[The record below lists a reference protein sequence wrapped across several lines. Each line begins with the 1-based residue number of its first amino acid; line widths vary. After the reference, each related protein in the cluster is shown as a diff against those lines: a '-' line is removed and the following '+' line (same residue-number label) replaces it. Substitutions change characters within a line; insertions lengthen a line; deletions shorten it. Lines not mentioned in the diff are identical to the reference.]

1 MPFQLYASVGQPP
14 VALRGTSFDP
24 SPPQRKPPQSPQKA
38 PQFGV
43 KQRLNKGDAAPDE
56 VLAVEDG
63 VALNLQNSALQ
74 KAPFTRLC
82 IHSNKKGYKF
92 NHTVPTELPE
102 VAKNSHKR
110 RASAHAMGS
119 FAGAAHHA
127 TYRTLK
133 FTIKGTKIG
142 SGSDEEDLDDFGEI
156 QPSGSNN
163 SPNRRNSA
171 LGKLQEER
179 LQQERRKSAPGKLP
193 SLEPPSPSKQ
203 LNAVPQNSLMP
214 DAYAGPPKEF
224 IKSIHGH
231 YCVAAPKSK
240 WLGLLTFLFDETL
253 LHPHALVYCD
263 KSVVSK
269 KGFESKMQRH
279 NLRVADYEPDDPG
292 ARHDFVGNVERHDTV
307 NQFLV
312 TNPKFSSMMSEPSI
326 SCIFHMD
333 RIESPLTYGAQ
344 LMPVDEELGWDAIS
358 VLFVEPKDQKNATEI
373 ESTFGIRFQE
383 IPFDLPEISMHWGK
397 RHGDKR

>member
-133 FTIKGTKIG
+133 FTIKGTKIECG
-142 SGSDEEDLDDFGEI
+142 SNDDDVDDFG
-156 QPSGSNN
+156 
-163 SPNRRNSA
+163 SPRLSPTSPTASPHRRNSA
-171 LGKLQEER
+171 PGKYGDVLGMRLWVPLSLGK
-179 LQQERRKSAPGKLP
+179 A
-193 SLEPPSPSKQ
+193 
-203 LNAVPQNSLMP
+203 
-214 DAYAGPPKEF
+214 
-224 IKSIHGH
+224 
-231 YCVAAPKSK
+231 
-240 WLGLLTFLFDETL
+240 
-253 LHPHALVYCD
+253 
-263 KSVVSK
+263 
-269 KGFESKMQRH
+269 
-279 NLRVADYEPDDPG
+279 
-292 ARHDFVGNVERHDTV
+292 
-307 NQFLV
+307 
-312 TNPKFSSMMSEPSI
+312 SI
-326 SCIFHMD
+326 SH
-333 RIESPLTYGAQ
+333 L
-344 LMPVDEELGWDAIS
+344 
-358 VLFVEPKDQKNATEI
+358 
-373 ESTFGIRFQE
+373 
-383 IPFDLPEISMHWGK
+383 
-397 RHGDKR
+397 HGSI